1 MIDIQFG
8 NILLLIN
15 KVNLPTSSLLRLK
28 KSHKGFTLIELLV
41 VIAIISVLAVVV
53 FVALNPSQ
61 RLKDAKDARR
71 TADVDTILTAIHAA
85 IVDNKGTLPSVLST
99 GMLEAQLGTT
109 APSGVLVNYGGCN
122 VLAATPVIDLL
133 SGNPNLVKYLKS
145 LPISPPKDA
154 TTYTAALTGYSVQ
167 VDANNIVTV
176 RACGA
181 DTPPISASR

>member
-1 MIDIQFG
+1 MIDIQFE

-85 IVDNKGTLPSVLST
+85 IVDAKGTLPSVLST
-99 GMLEAQLGTT
+99 GMAESQLGTT
-109 APSGVLVNYGGCN
+109 AASGVAVGGASDPSGCN
-122 VLAATPVIDLL
+122 ILAATPVIDLL
-133 SGNPNLVKYLKS
+133 SGNPNLQKYLKS
-145 LPISPPKDA
+145 VPVDPSG
-154 TTYTAALTGYSVQ
+154 TTALTKYSVQ
-167 VDANNIVTV
+167 VDTNNIVTV
-176 RACGA
+176 RACAA
-181 DTPPISASR
+181 DTPPIAASR